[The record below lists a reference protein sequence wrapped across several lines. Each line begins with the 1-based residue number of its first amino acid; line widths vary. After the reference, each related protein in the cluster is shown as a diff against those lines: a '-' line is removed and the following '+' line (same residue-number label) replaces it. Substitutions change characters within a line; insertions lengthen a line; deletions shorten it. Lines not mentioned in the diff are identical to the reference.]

1 VHVRGTSG
9 EDALKQGGALRE
21 AVLPLWRSAQESKVG
36 LSPRAR
42 LLLWDFSRGS
52 LAYDLLL
59 LAVLIVLF
67 AVPAS
72 WWNDPM
78 RGWP

>member
-1 VHVRGTSG
+1 MK
-9 EDALKQGGALRE
+9 EDGALRDT
-21 AVLPLWRSAQESKVG
+21 VLRWRSSADDAKLG